1 MTIQSVPSPLFVQCS
16 KGTDEDM
23 YKPVDVN
30 EKDYKGTLNTLP
42 HPVLVLEKNKL
53 QNYHY
58 QIEVANFI
66 GCSVKQISGIIIAR
80 YYYWKYLYI
89 KHFFSLYNIYA
100 KYYYFNLEFYIWG
113 SVKKYL
119 KTYAI
124 FLLFN
129 VIFFTKFSRHNL
141 SIVQTIWNWNFKKFI
156 YS

>member
-1 MTIQSVPSPLFVQCS
+1 MTIQSVPSPLFVQWSS

-58 QIEVANFI
+58 QVEVVNFI

-80 YYYWKYLYI
+80 YC
-89 KHFFSLYNIYA
+89 
-100 KYYYFNLEFYIWG
+100 
-113 SVKKYL
+113 
-119 KTYAI
+119 
-124 FLLFN
+124 
-129 VIFFTKFSRHNL
+129 
-141 SIVQTIWNWNFKKFI
+141 
-156 YS
+156 

>member
-1 MTIQSVPSPLFVQCS
+1 MLKDKTLTKFETEDFIGQDSFSTTLNTRGFEKRKIIEYFIDIILFLKMFLKSLLKKTENEIDGTQRYLVTIQSVPSPLFVQWSS

-58 QIEVANFI
+58 QVEVVNFI

-80 YYYWKYLYI
+80 YC
-89 KHFFSLYNIYA
+89 
-100 KYYYFNLEFYIWG
+100 
-113 SVKKYL
+113 
-119 KTYAI
+119 
-124 FLLFN
+124 
-129 VIFFTKFSRHNL
+129 
-141 SIVQTIWNWNFKKFI
+141 
-156 YS
+156 

>member
-1 MTIQSVPSPLFVQCS
+1 MTIQSVPSPLFVQWSS

-80 YYYWKYLYI
+80 YYY
-89 KHFFSLYNIYA
+89 
-100 KYYYFNLEFYIWG
+100 
-113 SVKKYL
+113 
-119 KTYAI
+119 
-124 FLLFN
+124 
-129 VIFFTKFSRHNL
+129 
-141 SIVQTIWNWNFKKFI
+141 
-156 YS
+156 

>member
-1 MTIQSVPSPLFVQCS
+1 MNNATTLNTLGFEKRKIIEYFIDIILFLKMFLKSLLKKTENEKDGTQRYLVTIQSVPSPLFVQCS

-80 YYYWKYLYI
+80 YYY
-89 KHFFSLYNIYA
+89 
-100 KYYYFNLEFYIWG
+100 
-113 SVKKYL
+113 
-119 KTYAI
+119 
-124 FLLFN
+124 
-129 VIFFTKFSRHNL
+129 
-141 SIVQTIWNWNFKKFI
+141 
-156 YS
+156 